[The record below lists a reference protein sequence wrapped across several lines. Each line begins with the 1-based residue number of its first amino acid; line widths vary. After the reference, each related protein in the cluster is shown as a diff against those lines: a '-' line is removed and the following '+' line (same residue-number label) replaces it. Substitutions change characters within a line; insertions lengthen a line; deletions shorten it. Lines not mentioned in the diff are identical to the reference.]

1 METQIPLG
9 VVQLQMDKFAQQI
22 MDLED
27 ADFAYQLQMQEALK
41 ASAPANDIDC
51 TALNGSFRDDAAL
64 TNNQLQTAVLRQAA
78 DVLTDAEQ
86 ARKLQQDIQQPASLE
101 AHDLRVAR

>member
-9 VVQLQMDKFAQQI
+9 VLQLQMDKFAQQI

-51 TALNGSFRDDAAL
+51 TALNGSSRDDAAL
-64 TNNQLQTAVLRQAA
+64 TNNQLQVSCFTSALDAA
-78 DVLTDAEQ
+78 HKPHVEQ
-86 ARKLQQDIQQPASLE
+86 LLHCCRLPF
-101 AHDLRVAR
+101 

>member
-41 ASAPANDIDC
+41 ASAPANEIDC

-64 TNNQLQTAVLRQAA
+64 TNNQLQVSCFTSALDAA
-78 DVLTDAEQ
+78 HKPHVEQ
-86 ARKLQQDIQQPASLE
+86 LLHCCRLPF
-101 AHDLRVAR
+101 